1 MHDAVKV
8 KASLALVATS
18 LLLVGCEANE
28 ADKFFMKTY
37 YDDGEIVKEVTGFA
51 YVDKR
56 RVVWAYDDDERG
68 TIFTRYESCD
78 PGNNPNQVF
87 CIEMQESYDKG
98 NKGRVLISAKEDNYI
113 ILTNKNYHVIIR
125 NTADLFEF

>member
-1 MHDAVKV
+1 MNEAVKV

-37 YDDGEIVKEVTGFA
+37 YDDGEIIKEVTGFA
-51 YVDKR
+51 YDDKR